1 VFENTLMLPDRS
13 LGETRIGQPG
23 IFAESRVIGS
33 RRATEYRAKPKCLT
47 QEMLALSLQTGGS

>member
-13 LGETRIGQPG
+13 LAETRIGQPG
-23 IFAESRVIGS
+23 IFADSRVIGS

-47 QEMLALSLQTGGS
+47 QEMLALSL